1 MQESSGI
8 NLFVVRHFK
17 LREVHSTTMVPE
29 QRRVTSMTLN
39 RRCQITC
46 SRQPASPPQLLH
58 LHQPSSTMRSLVV
71 LMFICMLLP
80 KAAVGERSCYL
91 CDPRNCQRFT
101 RQICPAGAD
110 SCLTATA
117 TVGTSK
123 FTFKTCAP
131 KLVCDMAQ
139 LSGVS
144 LENVKCCQTNL
155 CNGAEIFTQSFLLMF
170 VPLIS
175 SLLFF

>member
-80 KAAVGERSCYL
+80 KGTAKDLLGRFVLLER
-91 CDPRNCQRFT
+91 
-101 RQICPAGAD
+101 IPA
-110 SCLTATA
+110 SLQQPL
-117 TVGTSK
+117 S
-123 FTFKTCAP
+123 
-131 KLVCDMAQ
+131 AQ
-139 LSGVS
+139 VS
-144 LENVKCCQTNL
+144 LLLRLVH
-155 CNGAEIFTQSFLLMF
+155 QSWCVTWLNYQEFLLKM
-170 VPLIS
+170 
-175 SLLFF
+175 

>member
-80 KAAVGERSCYL
+80 KEEEDPYTGIASKEWTIMTRGAGVGDREEW
-91 CDPRNCQRFT
+91 DEG
-101 RQICPAGAD
+101 GAD
-110 SCLTATA
+110 T
-117 TVGTSK
+117 
-123 FTFKTCAP
+123 
-131 KLVCDMAQ
+131 
-139 LSGVS
+139 
-144 LENVKCCQTNL
+144 
-155 CNGAEIFTQSFLLMF
+155 
-170 VPLIS
+170 
-175 SLLFF
+175 